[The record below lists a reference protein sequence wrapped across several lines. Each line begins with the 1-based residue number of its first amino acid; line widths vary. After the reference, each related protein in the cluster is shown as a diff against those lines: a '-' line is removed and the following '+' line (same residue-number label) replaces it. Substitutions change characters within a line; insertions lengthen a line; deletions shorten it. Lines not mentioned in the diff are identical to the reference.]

1 MVLTAKAFALAIQ
14 IELAPALRTGT
25 PIAHR
30 SLLCRA
36 IARVNGELANSRAH
50 GRYAGAISLIPVEN
64 RMDRLASMETFV
76 RVVETGSFSRQ
87 LRVGQPAVSKSV
99 AQLEEYLGV
108 KLLTRSTRGLT
119 PTEAG
124 LGYLERARRALEEAA
139 EAELAARGAGAGLK
153 GRLRICA
160 AVTFARIHLI
170 PLLPKFL
177 AQNPDLELEVI
188 LDDRQIDLVQE
199 GIDVALRMG
208 KLMDSA
214 LTARCIARCKRLVLG
229 TPAYF
234 EHAFNAKRLEQ
245 ASGRCLSSGG
255 QRLVVSARNLRI
267 GGLGSKQITRD
278 RRGRCESCCARRYR
292 TDHRVRVDVHSRT
305 AVGCG
310 PRGVAGMGSPRTR
323 SLGCVSLRT
332 GRDGQDKGVR
342 EFLRAYLQ
350 RLSGLRPAARL
361 CACLFDRL

>member
-1 MVLTAKAFALAIQ
+1 
-14 IELAPALRTGT
+14 
-25 PIAHR
+25 
-30 SLLCRA
+30 
-36 IARVNGELANSRAH
+36 
-50 GRYAGAISLIPVEN
+50 
-64 RMDRLASMETFV
+64 METFV
-76 RVVETGSFSRQ
+76 RVVETGSFSGAARQ

-124 LGYLERARRALEEAA
+124 LGYLERARRALEETA

-177 AQNPDLELEVI
+177 AQNPDLELEVV

-208 KLMDSA
+208 KLMDST
-214 LTARCIARCKRLVLG
+214 LTTRRIARCKRLVLG

-234 EHAFNAKRLEQ
+234 DRAGTPSTPSELSKHQAVVYLQGEGSIWSFRRDSSELAVTVQSRLRVTAAEGVRSAVLADIGLTIASEWMFSPELRSGAVRAVLLEWNLPALDLWAVFPSGRATTAKARAFVDFFERTFNA
-245 ASGRCLSSGG
+245 
-255 QRLVVSARNLRI
+255 
-267 GGLGSKQITRD
+267 
-278 RRGRCESCCARRYR
+278 
-292 TDHRVRVDVHSRT
+292 
-305 AVGCG
+305 
-310 PRGVAGMGSPRTR
+310 
-323 SLGCVSLRT
+323 
-332 GRDGQDKGVR
+332 
-342 EFLRAYLQ
+342 
-350 RLSGLRPAARL
+350 
-361 CACLFDRL
+361 